1 MFTFIHCSDLHLDS
15 PLRGLAQLP
24 GAPVK
29 DIQSA
34 SRRALDNLVYLARQH
49 QVSFVVIAGDIYDG
63 DWPDYHTGLYFN
75 DRMAQLGAAGIRVFL
90 VSGNHDAASQ
100 ITRHLVMPDNVTVF
114 SVTEPETYHIPE
126 LSVAI
131 HGQGFKER
139 AVTANLVPE
148 YPKSLPGFFNLG
160 LLHTSVQGQGGHEN
174 YAPCRLDE
182 LIAKGYDYWAL
193 GHIHKRQILNQD
205 PWIVYSGNLQG
216 RHPGETGAKGAMLV
230 TVDEGRVVR
239 ADFHALDVVR
249 WFRCAI
255 DISRAEDEQHLS
267 SLVTTA
273 ITTIADANPDLA
285 LALRI
290 ELLGITALHEQF
302 MADREYYQ
310 SEVENAAVIAAPAR
324 LWVEKV
330 KFLTSPPIEP
340 YASALTGDG
349 LASLSETMAQ
359 LMADEPFLDAFA
371 QEAAALQ
378 MRLAVYSKRDD
389 ATLIQ
394 SVQDVAK
401 LLPDAKALISALIHR
416 GGQSHEN

>member
-1 MFTFIHCSDLHLDS
+1 
-15 PLRGLAQLP
+15 
-24 GAPVK
+24 
-29 DIQSA
+29 
-34 SRRALDNLVYLARQH
+34 
-49 QVSFVVIAGDIYDG
+49 
-63 DWPDYHTGLYFN
+63 
-75 DRMAQLGAAGIRVFL
+75 
-90 VSGNHDAASQ
+90 
-100 ITRHLVMPDNVTVF
+100 
-114 SVTEPETYHIPE
+114 
-126 LSVAI
+126 
-131 HGQGFKER
+131 
-139 AVTANLVPE
+139 
-148 YPKSLPGFFNLG
+148 
-160 LLHTSVQGQGGHEN
+160 
-174 YAPCRLDE
+174 
-182 LIAKGYDYWAL
+182 
-193 GHIHKRQILNQD
+193 
-205 PWIVYSGNLQG
+205 
-216 RHPGETGAKGAMLV
+216 MLV